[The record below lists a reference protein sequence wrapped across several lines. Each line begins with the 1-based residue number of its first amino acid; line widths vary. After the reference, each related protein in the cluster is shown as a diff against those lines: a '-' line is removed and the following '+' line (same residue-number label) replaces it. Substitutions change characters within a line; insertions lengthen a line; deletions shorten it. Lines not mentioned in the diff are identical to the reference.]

1 MNGVS
6 VFRYGLLIVLMVIG
20 VTAMAEPDPEGSPAR
35 GLQVERTEGDSSLVL
50 KEVNASLNLSPKG
63 LWQIVLAYKIANNG
77 VEPLSDYSVD
87 LALESGGAMSQFRR
101 QELAPGEVSAVKS
114 LVLGSAVDTFAESGS
129 DRIALIVRRAPPSP
143 QCNPTTGQG
152 SLEACNLF
160 TSSDAAKAYC
170 EQKCMARE
178 STSVITCVPREIQNA
193 NGSSCTI
200 YVPDC
205 DCEPMLRDG
214 LTTTE
219 SLDHGILFDLLSNP
233 ANLIQRNP
241 PALESRDISP

>member
-77 VEPLSDYSVD
+77 VEPLSNYSVD

-129 DRIALIVRRAPPSP
+129 DRIALIVRRVSP
-143 QCNPTTGQG
+143 GQCNSMTAQT
-152 SLEACNLF
+152 SLGACTLLIG
-160 TSSDAAKAYC
+160 SDAGKAYC
-170 EQKCMARE
+170 EQKCMGRE
-178 STSVITCVPREIQNA
+178 STGVTSCVPHLVQQP
-193 NGSSCTI
+193 NGSTCTV
-200 YVPDC
+200 YEPDC

-219 SLDHGILFDLLSNP
+219 SLDHGILLDLLSNP
-233 ANLIQRNP
+233 ANLIHRNP